1 MRTRT
6 LGTSGIEV
14 PVICFGCWA
23 IAGDSIW
30 GPQDEQDAVDAIRL
44 AVDLGMNFFDTAE
57 GYGAGDSEAL
67 LGRGLQGIRERAI
80 IATKASP
87 SHHEPAKLRAACEES
102 LRLLGT
108 DYIDLYQLHWPS
120 REVPFADTWGAME
133 ELIAEG
139 KVRAGGVSNWGP
151 QDLDE
156 LLQAGRPASNQVSYS
171 LLFRAIEYEI
181 KPSCLAEQIAIL
193 CYSPLMQ
200 GILAGKFATA
210 DDVPGTRARSRHFSG
225 DRPDARHGLPGAEA
239 ETFAAVRAI
248 AEIAAEV
255 GAPMAELAIAWL
267 IAQPGVGSVITGI
280 RNPEQARANAAAAD
294 LELPAEV
301 LAELDRVTE
310 PLKCTLGANAD
321 MWQSD
326 SRIR

>member
-1 MRTRT
+1 MRTRK
-6 LGTSGIEV
+6 LGTSDLEV

-23 IAGDSIW
+23 IAGDSVW
-30 GPQDEQDAVDAIRL
+30 GPQDERDAIDAIRL

-57 GYGAGDSEAL
+57 GYGAGESEAL
-67 LGRGLQGIRERAI
+67 LGRGLKGIRERAI
-80 IATKASP
+80 IASKASP
-87 SHHEPAKLRAACEES
+87 GHHEPAKLRAACEES
-102 LRLLGT
+102 LRRLRT
-108 DYIDLYQLHWPS
+108 DYLDLYQLHWPS

-151 QDLDE
+151 RDLDE

-181 KPSCLAEQIAIL
+181 LPRCIEEQIGIL
-193 CYSPLMQ
+193 CYMPLMQ
-200 GILAGKFATA
+200 GLLAGKFANA
-210 DDVPGTRARSRHFSG
+210 DEVPPGRARTRHFSG
-225 DRPDARHGLPGAEA
+225 DRPQARHGEPGAEE

-248 AEIAAEV
+248 REIADGL
-255 GAPMAELAIAWL
+255 GAPMAQVAIAWVL
-267 IAQPGVGSVITGI
+267 AQPGVTSAITGI
-280 RNPEQARANAAAAD
+280 RNPEQARANAAAAE
-294 LELPAEV
+294 LELPPDV
-301 LAELDRVTE
+301 LEALDRITE
-310 PLKCTLGANAD
+310 PLKRLLGPNAD

>member
-1 MRTRT
+1 MRTRR
-6 LGTSGIEV
+6 LGNSDLEV

-23 IAGDSIW
+23 IAGDNIW

-57 GYGAGDSEAL
+57 GYGAGASEAL
-67 LGRGLQGIRERAI
+67 LGRGLRGIRERAI

-87 SHHEPAKLRAACEES
+87 SHHEPTKLRAACEQS
-102 LRLLGT
+102 LCRLDT

-133 ELIAEG
+133 DLIAEG

-151 QDLDE
+151 RDLDE

-181 KPSCLAEQIAIL
+181 LPRCREEQIGIL
-193 CYSPLMQ
+193 CYMPLMQ
-200 GILAGKFATA
+200 GLLAGKFASA
-210 DDVPGTRARSRHFSG
+210 DEVPPGRARSRHFSG
-225 DRPDARHGLPGAEA
+225 DRPQARHGEPGAEE

-248 AEIAAEV
+248 RAIAEELGV
-255 GAPMAELAIAWL
+255 PMAQVAIAWDL
-267 IAQPGVGSVITGI
+267 TQPGVTSVITGI

-294 LELPAEV
+294 LELPPDV
-301 LAELDRVTE
+301 LEALNRATE
-310 PLKCTLGANAD
+310 PLKRLLGPNAD
-321 MWQSD
+321 MWQSN

>member
-1 MRTRT
+1 MRTRR
-6 LGTSGIEV
+6 LGTSDLEV
-14 PVICFGCWA
+14 PVICFGCWG

-57 GYGAGDSEAL
+57 GYGAGESEAL
-67 LGRGLQGIRERAI
+67 LGRGLRGIRQRAI

-87 SHHEPAKLRAACEES
+87 NHHEPAALKQACEDS
-102 LRLLGT
+102 LQRIGT

-139 KVRAGGVSNWGP
+139 KVRVGGVSNWGP
-151 QDLDE
+151 RDLDE

-181 KPSCLAEQIAIL
+181 LPRCIEEGIGIL
-193 CYSPLMQ
+193 CYMPLMQ
-200 GILAGKFATA
+200 GLLAGKFASA
-210 DDVPGTRARSRHFSG
+210 DEVPPGRARSRHFSSS
-225 DRPDARHGLPGAEA
+225 RPQARHGEPGAEQ
-239 ETFAAVRAI
+239 ETFAAVRTI
-248 AEIAAEV
+248 REIADEL
-255 GAPMAELAIAWL
+255 GAPMAQVAIAWDL
-267 IAQPGVGSVITGI
+267 AQPGVASVITGI
-280 RNPEQARANAAAAD
+280 RNPEQARANAAAAE
-294 LELPAEV
+294 LELAPEV
-301 LAELDRVTE
+301 IERLNAATDA
-310 PLKCTLGANAD
+310 LKAALGSNAD

>member
-1 MRTRT
+1 MRTRR
-6 LGTSGIEV
+6 LGNSDLEV

-23 IAGDSIW
+23 IAGDNIW

-57 GYGAGDSEAL
+57 GYGAGASEAL
-67 LGRGLQGIRERAI
+67 LGRGLRGIRERAI

-87 SHHEPAKLRAACEES
+87 SHHEPTKLRAACEES

-133 ELIAEG
+133 DLIAEG

-151 QDLDE
+151 RDLDE

-181 KPSCLAEQIAIL
+181 LPRCREEQIGFL
-193 CYSPLMQ
+193 CYMPLMQ
-200 GILAGKFATA
+200 GLLAGKFASA
-210 DDVPGTRARSRHFSG
+210 DEVPPGRARSRHFSG
-225 DRPDARHGLPGAEA
+225 DRPQARHGEPGAEE

-248 AEIAAEV
+248 RAIAEEL
-255 GAPMAELAIAWL
+255 GAPMAQVAIAWDL
-267 IAQPGVGSVITGI
+267 AQPGVTSVITGI

-294 LELPAEV
+294 LELPPDV
-301 LAELDRVTE
+301 LEALNRATE
-310 PLKCTLGANAD
+310 PLKRLLGPNAD
-321 MWQSD
+321 MWQSN

>member
-1 MRTRT
+1 MRTRR
-6 LGTSGIEV
+6 LGNSDLEV

-23 IAGDSIW
+23 IAGDNIW

-57 GYGAGDSEAL
+57 GYGAGASEAL
-67 LGRGLQGIRERAI
+67 LGRGLRGIRERAI

-87 SHHEPAKLRAACEES
+87 SHHEPTKLRTACEES

-133 ELIAEG
+133 DLIAEG

-151 QDLDE
+151 RDLDE

-181 KPSCLAEQIAIL
+181 LPRCREEQIGIL
-193 CYSPLMQ
+193 CYMPLMQ
-200 GILAGKFATA
+200 GLLAGKFASA
-210 DDVPGTRARSRHFSG
+210 DEVPPGRARSRHFSG
-225 DRPDARHGLPGAEA
+225 DRPQARHGEPGAEE

-248 AEIAAEV
+248 RAIAEEL
-255 GAPMAELAIAWL
+255 GAPMAQVAIAWDL
-267 IAQPGVGSVITGI
+267 AQPGVTSVITGI

-294 LELPAEV
+294 LELPPDV
-301 LAELDRVTE
+301 LEALNRATE
-310 PLKCTLGANAD
+310 PLKRLLGPNAD
-321 MWQSD
+321 MWQSN